1 MQIGLNSPGN
11 RYTKRRN
18 AQRQTRNAK
27 RYVILTAMAATP
39 KDAAAIILL
48 KDPADP
54 KVFSVKRSPKL
65 AFMGGFHTFPG
76 GQLDKGDEGIKVA
89 GQDGEE
95 DAKMRVCAVRELFE
109 EAGILIAR
117 GAERIS
123 PDRLAGQRLELEAGT
138 RTFKQILDEN
148 EVQIAAESL
157 PAAGRWV
164 TPPFAPRRFD
174 TCFFLAWLPEGQEP
188 TVSPGELELGEW
200 IRPAEAL
207 ARWKRGEIVMAPP
220 TLYIIRTLAANTT
233 QVDQLPSALSS
244 IPEARQGM
252 VRRIEFRAGIFF
264 YPLKTP
270 TLPPATHTNCYIIG
284 GDELIVID
292 PASPYEEEQKEL
304 DILIDSLLAEGRKVR
319 EIFVTHHH
327 HDHIAGVAHLRER
340 LGVPVAAHRLTADH
354 LSNYLRIDRLVEDN
368 ELIDLQGDP
377 GWRVRILHT
386 PGHTRGHLCFHEENS
401 GAILT
406 GDLIAGVGTVVIDP
420 PEGNMVQYYASLNR
434 LLELPRLTSLLPA
447 HGPAIG
453 SARDKIEE
461 YIEHRNLR
469 EKRIL
474 EAVRAGAGTAPEI
487 VEAAYT
493 DVSPVMYGLAERST
507 VAHLEKLEEEGR
519 VNRDGDHYRV
529 VNG

>member
-1 MQIGLNSPGN
+1 
-11 RYTKRRN
+11 
-18 AQRQTRNAK
+18 
-27 RYVILTAMAATP
+27 
-39 KDAAAIILL
+39 
-48 KDPADP
+48 
-54 KVFSVKRSPKL
+54 
-65 AFMGGFHTFPG
+65 
-76 GQLDKGDEGIKVA
+76 
-89 GQDGEE
+89 
-95 DAKMRVCAVRELFE
+95 
-109 EAGILIAR
+109 
-117 GAERIS
+117 
-123 PDRLAGQRLELEAGT
+123 
-138 RTFKQILDEN
+138 
-148 EVQIAAESL
+148 
-157 PAAGRWV
+157 
-164 TPPFAPRRFD
+164 
-174 TCFFLAWLPEGQEP
+174 
-188 TVSPGELELGEW
+188 
-200 IRPAEAL
+200 
-207 ARWKRGEIVMAPP
+207 
-220 TLYIIRTLAANTT
+220 
-233 QVDQLPSALSS
+233 
-244 IPEARQGM
+244 M

-292 PASPYEEEQKEL
+292 PASPYDEEQKEL

-327 HDHIAGVAHLRER
+327 HDHVAGVDHLRER
-340 LGVPVAAHRLTADH
+340 LGVPVAAHRLTADR
-354 LSNYLRIDRLVEDN
+354 LSNYVQIDRLVEDN

-377 GWRVRILHT
+377 GWRVRVLHT
-386 PGHTRGHLCFHEENS
+386 PGHTRGHLCFYEENS

-461 YIEHRNLR
+461 YIQHRNLS
-469 EKRIL
+469 ENKIL

-493 DVSPVMYGLAERST
+493 DVSPAMYGLAERST

-519 VNRDGDHYRV
+519 VNRDDGNRYRER
-529 VNG
+529 